1 MKGRIAMKRHPR
13 VATLALAVAAAAI
26 VMPAGATEQAPGPHG
41 GQQMRVDG
49 LDLELV
55 ATTRVLRL
63 YVSGRGD
70 PPDLARS
77 RARITLVNGDDQQVV
92 ELSPAGDRLE
102 AVGGFALEPGT
113 EARATV
119 APFGHL
125 PVTAHFLLQ

>member
-1 MKGRIAMKRHPR
+1 MNLHPR
-13 VATLALAVAAAAI
+13 LAALTLLVAAAASFA
-26 VMPAGATEQAPGPHG
+26 MPASAPEQQPGPHG
-41 GQQMRVDG
+41 GLQMKVDG
-49 LDLELV
+49 LELELV

-77 RARITLVNGDDQQVV
+77 RARVTLVSGDDQQVV

-125 PVTAHFLLQ
+125 PVTAHFVLP